1 VAGLVVS
8 LVLGEWLTRKSVD
21 YIREEMKERG
31 NEIDIISD
39 YQYKAFFG
47 LLYFSSRITG
57 TIERLVF
64 TILVAFDAFGLAIA
78 LAVWIG
84 VKVTTD
90 WLAFLKDGKE
100 AWQRQLPLSP
110 LLGSMISLSFAFI
123 RGLICR
129 LGTRN

>member
-21 YIREEMKERG
+21 DIREEMKERG

-47 LLYFSSRITG
+47 LPYFSSRITG

-90 WLAFLKDGKE
+90 WLAFLKDGERNASGCVMGKHDFV
-100 AWQRQLPLSP
+100 
-110 LLGSMISLSFAFI
+110 SFASL
-123 RGLICR
+123 GLICR
-129 LGTRN
+129 LGTG